1 MAEENEDGQEKTEEP
16 SQRKI
21 EKAKEDGKVLSSK
34 EMFVFTNISMGL
46 VLMFAFFLVAR
57 QYLFEWADLFVFDSD
72 TKLDNL
78 YSIKSNYA
86 LWYYL
91 KVSLLFGT
99 PIFLVTLG
107 TQIAVGGINFAPK
120 AMSFKGSKLNPIK
133 GFKNIISMK
142 SLVELGKSILKVC
155 LLMGTATY
163 VIYLY
168 LPTIIRISDGNLN
181 SALETLKKLFPL
193 LLIASLI
200 ALATIAAIDYFWQ
213 RYQHIESLK
222 MTRQEQKDEFKQ
234 TEGSPEVK
242 QKIRQKQMEASMA
255 SAAQRKSVENVSEAT
270 AIITNPTH
278 FAVALKYIVGE
289 PGAPEVVAMGRGNIA
304 KEIISRGKEK
314 NITVYR
320 SPLLARALFFT
331 SEIGKE
337 ISEKLYSAVAVA
349 LAYIYKIDKGELVD
363 EPQIDIPEDLRFNE
377 NGKAIKDKD

>member
-57 QYLFEWADLFVFDSD
+57 QYLFEWADLFIFDSD
-72 TKLDNL
+72 TKLDDL

-304 KEIISRGKEK
+304 QEIISRGKEK

>member
-72 TKLDNL
+72 TKLDEL
-78 YSIKSNYA
+78 YNIKSNYA

-142 SLVELGKSILKVC
+142 SLVELGKSILKVF

-213 RYQHIESLK
+213 RYQHIESLR

-242 QKIRQKQMEASMA
+242 QKIRKKQMEASMA

-304 KEIISRGKEK
+304 QEIISRGKEK

-337 ISEKLYSAVAVA
+337 VSEKLYSAVAVA

>member
-72 TKLDNL
+72 TKLDEL

-304 KEIISRGKEK
+304 QEIISRGKEK

>member
-72 TKLDNL
+72 TKLDEL
-78 YSIKSNYA
+78 YNIKSNYA

-213 RYQHIESLK
+213 RYQHIESLR

-304 KEIISRGKEK
+304 QEIISRGKEK

>member
-72 TKLDNL
+72 TKLDDL
-78 YSIKSNYA
+78 YNIKSNYA

-107 TQIAVGGINFAPK
+107 TQLAVGGINFAPK

-181 SALETLKKLFPL
+181 SSLETLKKLFPL

-304 KEIISRGKEK
+304 QEIISRGKEK

-377 NGKAIKDKD
+377 NGKAMKDKD

>member
-46 VLMFAFFLVAR
+46 ILMFAFFLVAR

-72 TKLDNL
+72 TKLDDL
-78 YSIKSNYA
+78 YSIKTNYA

-99 PIFLVTLG
+99 PVFLVTLG
-107 TQIAVGGINFAPK
+107 TQLAVGGINFAPK

-155 LLMGTATY
+155 LLMGTAIY

-181 SALETLKKLFPL
+181 SALNTLKELFPL

-200 ALATIAAIDYFWQ
+200 ALAVIAAIDYFWQ

-222 MTRQEQKDEFKQ
+222 MSRQEQKDEFKQ

-242 QKIRQKQMEASMA
+242 QKIRQKQIEASMT

-289 PGAPEVVAMGRGNIA
+289 PGAPEVVAMGRGNVA
-304 KEIISRGKEK
+304 NEIINKGKEK
-314 NITVYR
+314 NIRVYR

-337 ISEKLYSAVAVA
+337 ISEKLYNAVAVA
-349 LAYIYKIDKGELVD
+349 LAYIYKIDKGEFID

-377 NGKAIKDKD
+377 NGQVIKDKD

>member
-72 TKLDNL
+72 TKLDDL

-142 SLVELGKSILKVC
+142 SLVELGKSILKVF

-213 RYQHIESLK
+213 RYQHIESLR

-304 KEIISRGKEK
+304 QEIISRGKEK

>member
-72 TKLDNL
+72 TKLDDL

-142 SLVELGKSILKVC
+142 SLVELGKSLLKVC
-155 LLMGTATY
+155 LLMGAATY

-213 RYQHIESLK
+213 RYQHIESLR

-304 KEIISRGKEK
+304 QEIISRGKEK

-377 NGKAIKDKD
+377 NGKAMKDKD

>member
-1 MAEENEDGQEKTEEP
+1 MAEENEDGQEKTEDP

-72 TKLDNL
+72 TKLDDL
-78 YSIKSNYA
+78 YNIKSNYA

-107 TQIAVGGINFAPK
+107 TQLAVGGINFAPK
-120 AMSFKGSKLNPIK
+120 AMSFKGSKLDPIK

-304 KEIISRGKEK
+304 QEIINRGKEK

-349 LAYIYKIDKGELVD
+349 LAYIYKIDRGELVD

-377 NGKAIKDKD
+377 NGKAMKDKD

>member
-46 VLMFAFFLVAR
+46 VLMFVFFLVAR
-57 QYLFEWADLFVFDSD
+57 QYLFEWADLFIFDSD
-72 TKLDNL
+72 TKLDEL

-304 KEIISRGKEK
+304 QEIISRGKEK

>member
-72 TKLDNL
+72 TKLDDL

-142 SLVELGKSILKVC
+142 SLVELGKSILKVF

-304 KEIISRGKEK
+304 QEIINRGKEK

-337 ISEKLYSAVAVA
+337 ISEKLYNAVAVA

>member
-72 TKLDNL
+72 TKLDDL

-99 PIFLVTLG
+99 PIFLITLG

-304 KEIISRGKEK
+304 QEIISRGKEK